1 MNAEELH
8 HLERCVELAE
18 EALARGDRPF
28 GSVLVSSSGERLR
41 EDSNRI
47 KTSGEITA
55 HPEIELARWAS
66 QNLSL
71 EERRGATLYTSGEH
85 CPMCAAAHVW
95 AEIGRLVFILDAAR
109 IRELSRPGGVS
120 FEIDA
125 REIVRRS
132 SREITV
138 IGPIESLR
146 DRVEALFR

>member
-1 MNAEELH
+1 MNADELA
-8 HLERCVELAE
+8 HLERCIELAE
-18 EALARGDRPF
+18 EALRRGDRPF

-66 QNLSL
+66 KNLSL

-109 IRELSRPGGVS
+109 IRELSQEGGVS
-120 FEIDA
+120 FDISA
-125 REIVRRS
+125 REIVERS
-132 SREITV
+132 SREIEIV
-138 IGPIESLR
+138 GPVEELR
-146 DRVEALFR
+146 ERVEALFR

>member
-1 MNAEELH
+1 MNADELA

-18 EALARGDRPF
+18 EALRRGDRPF
-28 GSVLVSSSGERLR
+28 GSVLVSASGERLR

-47 KTSGEITA
+47 ETRGEITA

-66 QNLSL
+66 KNLSL

-109 IRELSRPGGVS
+109 IRELSQEGGVS
-120 FEIDA
+120 FDISA
-125 REIVRRS
+125 REIVERS
-132 SREITV
+132 SREIEIV
-138 IGPIESLR
+138 GPVEELR
-146 DRVEALFR
+146 ERVEALFR